1 MLGGTPER
9 SPNLASLAHPAY
21 KAPMRVDFTKM
32 QGAGNDFIVLDER
45 VRPLALTPA
54 QMAALADRRLGI
66 GCDQLIVLQPA
77 RQPDTDAFVRFFNR
91 DGTQSGACG
100 NGTRCAAALIAAE
113 TGRSRVRL
121 DGPAGPL
128 PAEMLAQTQ
137 VRVDMGPARLGW
149 RDVPLSEPRDT
160 LTLELAGDPAACSV
174 GNPHATLFVDDLD
187 RVDAAATGTALSRHP
202 LFAEGCN
209 VGFAQVR
216 SRAQIRLVVWERGSG
231 LTPACGSG
239 ACAALVNAHRRGLT
253 GRDAA
258 VEMPGGLLQV
268 SWRED
273 GHVLLT
279 GPTATVFTG
288 SISLP

>member
-1 MLGGTPER
+1 MQ
-9 SPNLASLAHPAY
+9 
-21 KAPMRVDFTKM
+21 VDFTKM
-32 QGAGNDFIVLDER
+32 QGAGNDFVVLDER
-45 VRPLALTPA
+45 ARPLALTA
-54 QMAALADRRLGI
+54 RQMASLADRRTGI

-77 RQPDTDAFVRFFNR
+77 REPGTDAFVRFFNS
-91 DGTQSGACG
+91 DGTESGACG

-113 TGRSRVRL
+113 TGRSEIRL
-121 DGPAGPL
+121 VGLAGPL
-128 PAEMLAQTQ
+128 PAEILPERQ

-149 RDVPLSEPRDT
+149 RDVPLSEARDT
-160 LTLELAGDPAACSV
+160 LTLELPGAPAACSI

-187 RVDAAATGTALSRHP
+187 GIDAARAGASLSRHA

-216 SRAQIRLVVWERGSG
+216 ARADIRLVVWERGSG
-231 LTPACGSG
+231 LTLACGSG

-258 VEMPGGLLQV
+258 VEMPGGRLQV

-279 GPTATVFTG
+279 GATATVFTG
-288 SISLP
+288 RISLS